1 MNEWS
6 SADLDF
12 RDRNI
17 GGSYDDNR
25 YALGYQAG
33 VVQALGSVLDFY
45 ESNGLDVPRGLRDA
59 ILSLV
64 DTGQ

>member
-1 MNEWS
+1 MSEWS

-17 GGSYDDNR
+17 GSSSNVDR

-33 VVQALGSVLDFY
+33 VVQALGAALDFY
-45 ESNGLDVPRGLRDA
+45 ESQGLSVPRGFRDA
-59 ILSLV
+59 VLSLL
-64 DTGQ
+64 DGEQ